1 MIMNRTCLPT
11 ILAASPTGLE
21 FDGAPALA
29 APKPD
34 SNEDVAD
41 RTMPLVAHKAA
52 SARDGA
58 HELNFERLRVSQL
71 ERLQ

>member
-1 MIMNRTCLPT
+1 MIMNRPCLPT

-41 RTMPLVAHKAA
+41 RTIPLVATQAA
-52 SARDGA
+52 SA
-58 HELNFERLRVSQL
+58 QL
-71 ERLQ
+71 EPLQ